1 MREVLLVAFGGAV
14 GATLRHMV
22 GIAAI
27 RLMGTN
33 FPWGTLTVNILGSFV
48 MGLLVATLAKLSP
61 SFGAREIR
69 LFMGVGLLGG
79 FTTFSSFS
87 LDAGNLIEG
96 GQSQTAAIYVI
107 VSVVVGLIA
116 LFAGLGLVRWVA
128 P

>member
-14 GATLRHMV
+14 GATLRHLV

-27 RLMGTN
+27 RLMGTG
-33 FPWGTLTVNILGSFV
+33 FPWGTLTVNIVGSFV

-61 SFGAREIR
+61 SFGAREVR

-96 GQSQTAAIYVI
+96 GQGQTAAIYVV
-107 VSVVVGLIA
+107 VSVVFGLIA